1 MTGSSVLTTWRN
13 GDTEALAE
21 ILAPDAVF
29 SSPVADYRGRPA
41 VLHMLGLISQVL
53 HEPDAVRR
61 WSRDHDTVYRFRARV
76 AGAEVQGMLHEERDE
91 KGRLAHITLF
101 LRPYSSLREAIRAMG
116 RLLEQ
121 SPLDGP
127 PA

>member
-1 MTGSSVLTTWRN
+1 MADSPVLTTWRT
-13 GDTEALAE
+13 GDTDSLAE

-53 HEPDAVRR
+53 HEPGAVRR
-61 WSRDHDTVYRFRARV
+61 WSRDHDTVYRFRAHV

-91 KGRLAHITLF
+91 AGRLVHITLF
-101 LRPYSSLREAIRAMG
+101 LRPYSSLREAIRAMA

-121 SPLDGP
+121 SPLDEP